1 MVEEPNRLSHV
12 VTRPFRPLGR
22 VDRHFSGRQQSLERR
37 RLNEAEKGKG
47 TMDWDEHDAMI
58 DARELGFRL
67 FGVGGVGC
75 LLVCC
80 RHVPFDCLGDP

>member
-47 TMDWDEHDAMI
+47 KMDW
-58 DARELGFRL
+58 G
-67 FGVGGVGC
+67 
-75 LLVCC
+75 
-80 RHVPFDCLGDP
+80 